1 MKQRILLNE
10 GKMKKN
16 TPKTQPAMSEPTK
29 THTDVIKEIQ
39 RMQAQQMAKTPPVEG
54 KQYDFTGLHL
64 HIGLPCYGGM
74 LYESTMTSFVQ
85 FVLLASKLNLSW
97 SLDTMTNES
106 LVTRARN
113 NLCAKMMNNPAA
125 THMLFIDSDIRFK
138 PESIFQMLAAEKD
151 IIAGLYCKKAYPLA
165 YNINLGPQTKMQGP
179 LFTVDTAAT
188 GFLLFRRSVYESLIK
203 AHPETKYRD
212 DISLGAAFVAKGE
225 KNPYEPY
232 MYSIFDTGIQYTTT
246 EERDADLAKPLDQR
260 IGGNYLSEDWM
271 FCRRAKALGYDIWVD
286 GRVLL
291 NHTGTHEFCGDL
303 ETLNASVHSR
313 LTPPAS

>member
-1 MKQRILLNE
+1 MNK
-10 GKMKKN
+10 KKN
-16 TPKTQPAMSEPTK
+16 EPIATQPNISANAK
-29 THTDVIKEIQ
+29 THTDIVKEIQ
-39 RMQAQQMAKTPPVEG
+39 RMQAEAAANNPPPEG
-54 KQYDFTGLHL
+54 KQYDFSGIHL

-74 LYESTMTSFVQ
+74 LYESTMTSFIQ
-85 FVLLASKLNLSW
+85 FVLLATKLKLSW

-113 NLCAKMMNNPAA
+113 NLCAKMMNNKAA

-165 YNINLGPQTKMQGP
+165 YNINLGSQTKMQGP

-188 GFLLFRRSVYESLIK
+188 GFLLFRRSVYEALIA

-225 KNPYEPY
+225 SNPYEPF
-232 MYSIFDTGIQYTTT
+232 MYSIFDTGIQYTTDA
-246 EERDADLAKPLDQR
+246 ERDADLAKPINER

-291 NHTGTHEFCGDL
+291 NHTGTHEFCGNL
-303 ETLNASVHSR
+303 ETLNESVQSR
-313 LTPPAS
+313 LKPQ